1 MYYVSYK
8 HNIDIISKIP
18 LKVNRKYKKLKKG
31 VDKQKRKCY
40 YI

>member
-1 MYYVSYK
+1 MTVYRTGV
-8 HNIDIISKIP
+8 
-18 LKVNRKYKKLKKG
+18 KKLLKSWKISNFG